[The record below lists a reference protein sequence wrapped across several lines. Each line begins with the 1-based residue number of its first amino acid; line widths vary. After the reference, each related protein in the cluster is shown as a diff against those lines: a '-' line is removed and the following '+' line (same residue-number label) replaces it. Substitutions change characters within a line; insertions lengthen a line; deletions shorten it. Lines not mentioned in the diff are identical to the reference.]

1 MTFTDVY
8 ICFDP
13 VFLPP
18 LNRYGDDMEIMG
30 DQKSV
35 TGNCGL
41 CFNDLS
47 IFIPEEGP
55 LTETSNIKQIRNQGS
70 VREFF
75 LLVSQDR
82 NYLK

>member
-1 MTFTDVY
+1 MTVTDVY
-8 ICFDP
+8 ICSDP

-18 LNRYGDDMEIMG
+18 LNRYGDDMEVMG

-35 TGNCGL
+35 IGNCGL

-55 LTETSNIKQIRNQGS
+55 LTEMLNIKQIRSRDS
-70 VREFF
+70 VREF
-75 LLVSQDR
+75 LLFVS
-82 NYLK
+82 